1 VLLKNNKLEIMET
14 MDSILEKTKSAN
26 WRITI
31 KVLVIGF
38 LTLILLIPK
47 VMIIELIGE
56 RETTAASVKN
66 EVMQQWS
73 MLNTVRGP
81 VLTIPYIEKIFDN
94 KEKVYSEEIRQC
106 HFLPKLLKV
115 EGEIFP
121 EQRHRSIYDVMVYK
135 SEVAISGYFNAP
147 DFESLKVNP
156 DLILWDKAELTIGI
170 NDLRGINELA
180 ELNWNNRK
188 YTFSPGIENSIL
200 GKDGIT
206 VKLPAEIA
214 NNFPGE
220 FSCSFRLKGAE
231 SLQFAPLGELTEVKL
246 NSAWNDPGFIG
257 NFLPEQ
263 QEITQN
269 GFTANWKVLHFNRN
283 FPQAWKDNSYSVT
296 DSDFGVKL
304 VTVADHYQKNMRSAK
319 YGILVVLFT
328 FLSFFLN
335 EIITKQRIHPFQ
347 YILVGFSILIFYLLL
362 LSVSEQLGFNLA
374 YFISAVSVLIM
385 VLLYSRTFLKKWSNS
400 FVLTLI
406 LALSF
411 GFIFILLQLESFALL
426 AGSIGLFVVLA
437 FIMFFTRKIN
447 WYNM

>member
-1 VLLKNNKLEIMET
+1 MET
-14 MDSILEKTKSAN
+14 IDFIQEKTKSAN

-31 KVLVIGF
+31 KVVVIGF
-38 LTLILLIPK
+38 LILFLLIPK
-47 VMIIELIGE
+47 VMIMELIGE
-56 RETTAASVKN
+56 REKTALSVKD

-81 VLTIPYIEKIFDN
+81 VLTIPYIEKVFDN
-94 KEKVYSEEIRQC
+94 DKKVYSEEIRQS

-115 EGEIFP
+115 EGELFP
-121 EQRHRSIYDVMVYK
+121 EQRHRSIYDVMVYESK
-135 SEVAISGYFNAP
+135 VAISGYFVAP
-147 DFESLKVNP
+147 DFEALKIDP
-156 DLILWDKAELTIGI
+156 ELLLWDKAELSVGI
-170 NDLRGINELA
+170 NDLRGISELA
-180 ELNWNNRK
+180 ELNWNDRK
-188 YTFSPGIENSIL
+188 FMFSPGIENSVL

-206 VKLPAEIA
+206 IKLPADIA
-214 NNFPGE
+214 NAFPGE
-220 FSCSFRLKGAE
+220 FACNFTLKGAE
-231 SLQFAPLGELTEVKL
+231 SLEFAPLGEVTEVKMK
-246 NSAWNDPGFIG
+246 SAWNDPGFVG
-257 NFLPEQ
+257 NFLPENS
-263 QEITQN
+263 EITQE

-319 YGILVVLFT
+319 YGILVILFT

-347 YILVGFSILIFYLLL
+347 YILVGISILIFYLLL
-362 LSVSEQLGFNLA
+362 LSVSEQIGFNFGYL
-374 YFISAVSVLIM
+374 ISAVSVILM

-400 FVLTLI
+400 FILTLI
-406 LALSF
+406 LATSF

-426 AGSIGLFVVLA
+426 AGSIGLFAVLA
-437 FIMFFTRKIN
+437 LIMFFTRKIN

>member
-1 VLLKNNKLEIMET
+1 MET
-14 MDSILEKTKSAN
+14 IDSILEKTKSAN

-31 KVLVIGF
+31 KVIVIGF

-56 RETTAASVKN
+56 RETTASNVKN

-81 VLTIPYIEKIFDN
+81 VLTIPYIEKVFDN

-106 HFLPKLLKV
+106 HFLPKSLNI

-121 EQRHRSIYDVMVYK
+121 EQRHRSIYDVMVYQ
-135 SEVAISGYFNAP
+135 SQVSISGYFTAP
-147 DFESLKVNP
+147 DFESLKINP
-156 DLILWDKAELTIGI
+156 DLVLWDKAELSIGM
-170 NDLRGINELA
+170 NDLRGISELA

-188 YTFSPGIENSIL
+188 FTFSPGIENSVL
-200 GKDGIT
+200 GKNGIT
-206 VKLPAEIA
+206 IKLPTDIA
-214 NNFPGE
+214 NSFPGE

-231 SLQFAPLGELTEVKL
+231 SLQFAPLGEITEIKL
-246 NSAWNDPGFIG
+246 KSAWNDPGFVG
-257 NFLPEQ
+257 NFLPEK

-269 GFTANWKVLHFNRN
+269 GFTADWKVLHFNRN
-283 FPQAWKDNSYSVT
+283 FPQAWKDNSYALT
-296 DSDFGVKL
+296 ESDFGVKL

-319 YGILVVLFT
+319 YGILVILFT

-347 YILVGFSILIFYLLL
+347 YILVGFSILMFYLLL
-362 LSVSEQLGFNLA
+362 LSVSEQLGFNLG
-374 YFISAVSVLIM
+374 YFISALAVLSM
-385 VLLYSRTFLKKWSNS
+385 VFLYSHTFLKKWTNS
-400 FVLTLI
+400 IVLILI
-406 LALSF
+406 LASSF

-426 AGSIGLFVVLA
+426 AGSIGLFAVLA
-437 FIMFFTRKIN
+437 LIMFFTRKIN
-447 WYNM
+447 WYNV

>member
-1 VLLKNNKLEIMET
+1 MET
-14 MDSILEKTKSAN
+14 IDFIQEKTKSAN

-31 KVLVIGF
+31 KVVVIGF
-38 LTLILLIPK
+38 LILFLLIPK
-47 VMIIELIGE
+47 VMIMELIGE
-56 RETTAASVKN
+56 REKTALSVKD

-81 VLTIPYIEKIFDN
+81 VLTIPYIEKVFDN
-94 KEKVYSEEIRQC
+94 DKKVYSEEIRQS

-115 EGEIFP
+115 EGELFP
-121 EQRHRSIYDVMVYK
+121 EQRHRSIYDVMVYESK
-135 SEVAISGYFNAP
+135 VAISGYFVAP
-147 DFESLKVNP
+147 DFEALKIDPELV
-156 DLILWDKAELTIGI
+156 LWDKAELSVGI
-170 NDLRGINELA
+170 NDLRGISELA
-180 ELNWNNRK
+180 ELNWNDRK
-188 YTFSPGIENSIL
+188 FTFSPGIENSVL

-206 VKLPAEIA
+206 IKLPADIA
-214 NNFPGE
+214 NAFPGE
-220 FSCSFRLKGAE
+220 FSCNFRLKGAE
-231 SLQFAPLGELTEVKL
+231 SLQFAPLGEITEVKMK
-246 NSAWNDPGFIG
+246 SAWNDPGFVG
-257 NFLPEQ
+257 NFLPEKS
-263 QEITQN
+263 EITQE

-319 YGILVVLFT
+319 YGILVILFT

-347 YILVGFSILIFYLLL
+347 YILVGISILIFYLLL
-362 LSVSEQLGFNLA
+362 LSVSEQIGFNFGYL
-374 YFISAVSVLIM
+374 ISAVSVILM

-400 FVLTLI
+400 FILTLI
-406 LALSF
+406 LATSF

-426 AGSIGLFVVLA
+426 AGSIGLFAVLA
-437 FIMFFTRKIN
+437 LIMFFTRKIN